1 MSRDPSMKHIPLKF
15 IREDPAVGNADSSE
29 DARESTGMLKRLVG
43 TLRDELSRLSPGAEP
58 LRRADLLLQLGR
70 AQVRL
75 EEGREAWS
83 AAREAFDLYLAEQAW
98 EGAAQCC
105 DILFLA
111 DQPQSLP
118 ALGQGIWLAVT
129 YPVDPELSVAL
140 LTHVIDET
148 PPDSDGAAVA
158 AVTAYYLVDLRAAQP
173 RREDLLIYAS
183 QLLATVARRHSAVDG
198 QDGFDRWV
206 ADMELN
212 DPGLFLPRL
221 RNIVDVLV
229 QDEWWFDREALQA
242 ALPVD

>member
-1 MSRDPSMKHIPLKF
+1 MKYIPLKF

-29 DARESTGMLKRLVG
+29 DAKESTALLARLVAD
-43 TLRDELSRLSPGAEP
+43 LRDQLAELSPQAAT

-70 AQVRL
+70 ALVRL
-75 EEGREAWS
+75 ERGPDAWA

-98 EGAAQCC
+98 EGAAQAC

-111 DQPQSLP
+111 DQPQSLA

-140 LTHVIDET
+140 LQRVVEET

-158 AVTAYYLVDLRAAQP
+158 AITACYIADLRA
-173 RREDLLIYAS
+173 REPQREHLLIYAN
-183 QLLATVARRHSAVDG
+183 QVLATVARRHSNVDTQ
-198 QDGFDRWV
+198 QDFDQWIER
-206 ADMELN
+206 MELD
-212 DPGLFLPRL
+212 DPARFLPRL

-229 QDEWWFDREALQA
+229 QDDWWFDRAALQA
-242 ALPVD
+242 ALPAD